1 MSIQNFLQ
9 LPFFKKS
16 IVARIGTAMLAVSL
30 MALVSMIG
38 SVIVAQNTQGDAGAI
53 NLSGSLRMMS
63 YKMVADS
70 SAHQRFLTEVQADTL
85 REDIT
90 EFERRLHSDVL
101 NNVIPAD
108 GDLHLHQHYMELQRQ
123 WLEEIKPTL
132 EHCLTNPVEV
142 HDLREQIKP
151 FVAHIDEM
159 VLLLEKSTESKIK
172 LLSLVQGV
180 SLVMTIVIILISM
193 LDINNNVVRPLNML
207 VALARHASSGNLTGR
222 INYKSED
229 ELGLL
234 SDTYNQMAEE
244 LQKIYADLENRV
256 ELKTAQLQKTNE
268 ALQLLYNSNHN
279 LHRKEDICNR
289 FMPVMQQLETITPFG
304 PISLTLRDPNKQA
317 FREMTTQCQVR
328 PSTCMDNDCN
338 RCLVS
343 EVDEGPHRELT
354 MPIQVQDNYFGELT
368 AQYQPTQQPSKE
380 EIRLLETIAE
390 NLATSLS
397 LERKANQEQH
407 MSLIEERSVIAREL
421 HDSLAQSLSYLKMQV
436 ARLSMLREQE
446 ASTEQLDDVVIE
458 LKEGLNNAYRQLREL
473 LSTFRLKLDTPG
485 LEPALSSTIEEFSER
500 LGFAIDYHYRIHHLN
515 LTANE
520 EIHVLQIVREALANV
535 VKHSQAS
542 AVSVLVNA
550 KQDQVT
556 VSIRDNGVG
565 FPEGQDTTNHYG
577 LVIMQDRAATLDG
590 ELKVSNLVR
599 GGVHV
604 QVIFT
609 SKHH

>member
-70 SAHQRFLTEVQADTL
+70 STHQRFLSAAAADTL
-85 REDIT
+85 RQDMA
-90 EFERRLHSDVL
+90 EFERRLHSEVL
-101 NNVIPAD
+101 RHVIPAD
-108 GDLHLHQHYMELQRQ
+108 GDINLHQHYVELQRQ
-123 WLEEIKPTL
+123 WVQDIKPIL
-132 EHCLTNPVEV
+132 QRCLNDPASVTNLGE
-142 HDLREQIKP
+142 RIKP
-151 FVAHIDEM
+151 FVAHIDDM

-207 VALARHASSGNLTGR
+207 LALARHASSGNLTGR

-244 LQKIYADLENRV
+244 LQKIHADLEHRV
-256 ELKTAQLQKTNE
+256 ESKTAQLQKTNE

-317 FREMTTQCQVR
+317 FRELTTQCQER
-328 PSTCMDNDCN
+328 PSTCMDTDCN

-343 EVDEGPHRELT
+343 QVEQRPHRMLT
-354 MPIQVQDNYFGELT
+354 LPIQVQDSYFGELT
-368 AQYQPTQQPSKE
+368 AQYLPTQIPSKE
-380 EIRLLETIAE
+380 EIKLLETIAE

-436 ARLSMLREQE
+436 ARLSMLRKQD
-446 ASTEQLDDVVIE
+446 ASAEQLDDVVIE

-485 LEPALSSTIEEFSER
+485 LEPALNSTIEEFTER
-500 LGFAIDYHYRIHHLN
+500 LGLPIDYHYRIHHLN

-520 EIHVLQIVREALANV
+520 EIHVLQIIREALANV

-542 AVSVLVNA
+542 AVSVLINA

-565 FPEGQDTTNHYG
+565 LPDEQDTTNHYG
-577 LVIMQDRAATLDG
+577 LVIMQDRAATLGG
-590 ELKVSNLVR
+590 ELNVSNLVR

-604 QVIFT
+604 QVTFT

>member
-70 SAHQRFLTEVQADTL
+70 SAHQRFLTEAAAEAL
-85 REDIT
+85 RQDIA

-108 GDLHLHQHYMELQRQ
+108 GDLHLHQHYLELQRQ
-123 WLEEIKPTL
+123 WLEDIKPTL
-132 EHCLTNPVEV
+132 EHCLTNPIEV
-142 HDLREQIKP
+142 HNLRNKIQP

-317 FREMTTQCQVR
+317 FRELTTQCQMR
-328 PSTCMDNDCN
+328 PSTCMDTDCH

-343 EVDEGPHRELT
+343 EVDERPHRELT

-368 AQYQPTQQPSKE
+368 AQYLPAQQPSKE

-397 LERKANQEQH
+397 LERKASQEQH

-436 ARLSMLREQE
+436 ARLSMLRKQE

-535 VKHSQAS
+535 VKHSHAS
-542 AVSVLVNA
+542 AASVLINA

-565 FPEGQDTTNHYG
+565 FPEDQDTTNHYG

-604 QVIFT
+604 QVTFT